1 MYLASSAAQEH
12 VGDLVEWAF
21 TILPQNA
28 AANVGAQLSRAQVRT
43 ATDVRHGP
51 TEGLMI
57 DCLPMYGDPMWYQA
71 VRDWNKSSSGIEDK
85 LGKAL
90 SNLWQRR
97 SHPGLDLDS
106 LIHTTAMECCT
117 HNCGPR
123 GKLKHFKVL
132 EPLVSAAGC
141 VVLSDWCTCPS
152 RRLLCTDLLASVS
165 L

>member
-57 DCLPMYGDPMWYQA
+57 
-71 VRDWNKSSSGIEDK
+71 
-85 LGKAL
+85 
-90 SNLWQRR
+90 
-97 SHPGLDLDS
+97 
-106 LIHTTAMECCT
+106 
-117 HNCGPR
+117 NCMFM
-123 GKLKHFKVL
+123 HVDFV
-132 EPLVSAAGC
+132 
-141 VVLSDWCTCPS
+141 
-152 RRLLCTDLLASVS
+152 
-165 L
+165 